1 MPLKK
6 NENQTLTNF
15 QNSHKKYASW
25 LTQQAVLHP
34 ERPAFFYEEQVYT
47 FSELQQIV
55 QRYAHDYQ
63 QKLPENSTIVA
74 VYGKSSPAFIYT
86 VLALWE
92 LGVTVQFLNMRLTES
107 ECRVQLLDS

>member
-34 ERPAFFYEEQVYT
+34 ERPAFFYEEQVHT

-55 QRYAHDYQ
+55 QSYAYDYQ
-63 QKLPENSTIVA
+63 RKLPKDSTIVA

-92 LGVTVQFLNMRLTES
+92 LV
-107 ECRVQLLDS
+107 

>member
-47 FSELQQIV
+47 FSELTRDLV
-55 QRYAHDYQ
+55 YDYQ
-63 QKLPENSTIVA
+63 QKLPIDSTIVA

-92 LGVTVQFLNMRLTES
+92 LG
-107 ECRVQLLDS
+107 